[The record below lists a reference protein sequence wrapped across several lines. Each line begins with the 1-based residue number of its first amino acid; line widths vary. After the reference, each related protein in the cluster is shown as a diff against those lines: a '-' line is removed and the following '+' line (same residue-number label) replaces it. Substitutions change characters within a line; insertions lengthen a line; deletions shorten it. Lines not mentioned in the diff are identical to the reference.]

1 MASFHLLWKENYVK
15 HQKFSKFYNHDSLQN
30 FLSLF
35 MSLLTAPIV
44 KNSHILAGV
53 YFIFLKNILDQSSK
67 SFNIKSW
74 PQGLRVTKT
83 VKKPLKN
90 QVWRSLVGV
99 VSRVSYIPNIW
110 DKLKFLCEI
119 VHYGKN
125 SISIFEE
132 FFASIDKIFILA
144 GRLDTRL

>member
-1 MASFHLLWKENYVK
+1 MASFHFLWKENYVN

-83 VKKPLKN
+83 VKKPSLKEPGGSCFQRQLYTKYLRQT
-90 QVWRSLVGV
+90 QVFMWNSALREKFNIYFWGV
-99 VSRVSYIPNIW
+99 
-110 DKLKFLCEI
+110 FC
-119 VHYGKN
+119 
-125 SISIFEE
+125 
-132 FFASIDKIFILA
+132 
-144 GRLDTRL
+144 

>member
-1 MASFHLLWKENYVK
+1 MASFHFLWKENYVK

-35 MSLLTAPIV
+35 MSLLTTPIV

-83 VKKPLKN
+83 VKKPSLKEPDGSCFHRQLYTKYLRQT
-90 QVWRSLVGV
+90 QVFMWNSALREKFNIYFWGV
-99 VSRVSYIPNIW
+99 
-110 DKLKFLCEI
+110 FC
-119 VHYGKN
+119 
-125 SISIFEE
+125 
-132 FFASIDKIFILA
+132 
-144 GRLDTRL
+144 